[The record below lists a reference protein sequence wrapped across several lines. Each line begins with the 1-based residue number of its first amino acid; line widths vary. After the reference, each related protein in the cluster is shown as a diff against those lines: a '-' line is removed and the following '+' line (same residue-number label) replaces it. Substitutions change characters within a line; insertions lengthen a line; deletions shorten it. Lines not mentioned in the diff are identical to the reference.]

1 MSEPLFEGV
10 LPAIITPF
18 DSNGNV
24 DFDALRDVV
33 RFQIEGGV
41 HGFFACGT
49 VGEGVL
55 MSIEQRKA
63 VAEAIVREAKGRVPV
78 IVHVGT
84 TNTSESVELA
94 RHAEQIG
101 AEAVGAVTPFF
112 FKPDIEGLRMHYQ
125 SIAEAVNIP
134 VFVYNIPR
142 MTGFNI
148 TAEIFRKLCMIE
160 GVAGIKDSS
169 GNLSQIQEI
178 IETAPKPITVI
189 NGADDIFLAVL
200 IAGASAE
207 ISGTANVAPELLVEI
222 YESYKE
228 DDLRKALKLQRKLNA
243 LKRVLYEIGSSNV
256 SSIKAALEMR
266 GVKAGVPKKPL
277 RPLNSEELSR
287 LKDKLSALN
296 LYW

>member
-33 RFQIEGGV
+33 HFQIEGGV

-228 DDLRKALKLQRKLNA
+228 GDLRKALKLQRKLNA